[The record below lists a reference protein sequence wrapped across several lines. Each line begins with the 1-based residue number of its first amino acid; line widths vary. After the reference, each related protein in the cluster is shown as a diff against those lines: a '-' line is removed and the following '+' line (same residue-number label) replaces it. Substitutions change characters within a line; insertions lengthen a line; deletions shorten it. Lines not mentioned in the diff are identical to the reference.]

1 MAGYTPAITAIEV
14 DKDYNS
20 NHTAFGGWNPETK
33 KISKIHFLKM
43 MTALNGGA
51 ALSPPFYAMDTMTLA
66 IEAGALDE
74 KNFREMLS
82 RADLDALCDELA
94 NMEEPW
100 VNDRHFHAMATVLGP
115 FEEQLNSY
123 PNIAEALRETF
134 AG

>member
-20 NHTAFGGWNPETK
+20 NRTAFGGWNPETK
-33 KISKIHFLKM
+33 KITKIHFLKM

-94 NMEEPW
+94 
-100 VNDRHFHAMATVLGP
+100 DYGGAMG
-115 FEEQLNSY
+115 Q
-123 PNIAEALRETF
+123 
-134 AG
+134 